1 MAELT
6 KSPQILDGVGFL
18 WADKRS
24 EVNMPRFLVT
34 VWLFQKCILV
44 WNRHWWLWSRAVGEF
59 SLTPEKYLVLSH
71 VDREIFQYDTEETLV
86 ELVPI
91 ELRGKGFPRFFS
103 AIESLFRRLGLKE
116 KERKRMNQMSFILFH
131 PSLSH
136 TFHIQILDIT
146 TPLVQYF
153 MPQTIIHSIK
163 ILTSTFIGKQKNVWS
178 KYP

>member
-103 AIESLFRRLGLKE
+103 AIESLFRRLGLKKKKRKGTE
-116 KERKRMNQMSFILFH
+116 KNEPDEFHFIPPFPLPYIPH
-131 PSLSH
+131 PNTGH
-136 TFHIQILDIT
+136 H
-146 TPLVQYF
+146 
-153 MPQTIIHSIK
+153 
-163 ILTSTFIGKQKNVWS
+163 
-178 KYP
+178 YPPWFNISCHRQ